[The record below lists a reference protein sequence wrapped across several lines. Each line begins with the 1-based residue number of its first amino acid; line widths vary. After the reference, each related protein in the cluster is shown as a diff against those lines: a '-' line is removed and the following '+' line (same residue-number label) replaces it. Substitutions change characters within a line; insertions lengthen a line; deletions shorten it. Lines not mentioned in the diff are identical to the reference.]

1 MSRKRIIPVLLH
13 KNGRLILSRGF
24 KTHHNIGNAQHIT
37 DRLKNWDV
45 DELIYLDITPHW
57 SYENADKLFDQ
68 FIETLEIISKNCF
81 VPLSAGGGI
90 NSIEHI
96 NRLIHAGADRVV
108 INSAFFETPELVTQ
122 AAQTFGAQAIIV
134 GLDVDGN
141 GQCHIQG
148 ASKNTNA
155 DFITAA
161 KRAEDLGA
169 GEIFLQ
175 SITRDGS
182 ATGYDLEQI
191 KKLSTAVKIPI
202 IACGGAGSWDDFAAP
217 LNAGAKAAAAANI
230 FAFTEL
236 SYKSAKDQTIQN
248 NIALRPA
255 GIGVDYAAARREREN
270 PSSFGA
276 KENALW
282 NILDKGGLTG

>member
-24 KTHHNIGNAQHIT
+24 KTHHNIGNAEHIT

-57 SYENADKLFDQ
+57 SHENADKIFDQ
-68 FIETLEIISKNCF
+68 FIETLETISKNCF

-90 NSIEHI
+90 NSIERI

-108 INSAFFETPELVTQ
+108 INSAFFEIPDLITR

-134 GLDVDGN
+134 GLDVDSD

-148 ASKNTNA
+148 AYKSTNI
-155 DFITAA
+155 DYITAA
-161 KRAEDLGA
+161 KRAEELGA

-191 KKLSTAVKIPI
+191 KKLSSAIKIPV
-202 IACGGAGSWDDFAAP
+202 IACGGCGSHNDFSTA
-217 LNAGAKAAAAANI
+217 LNSGARAAAAANI

-236 SYKSAKDQTIQN
+236 SYKSGKDQTIKN

-282 NILDKGGLTG
+282 QILDKGTLTG